1 MSNPAFLKN
10 TARDERGITLVGVG
24 GTQEVTHR
32 GEVVG
37 IEGLTAWEG
46 STGGPNIISFL
57 ELAKIAEVKWDQE
70 KMSFSATIGGTLYTW
85 VAKGHV
91 FVCDMSSLVHG
102 GREYALTIETA
113 DARRQLYTKQQVAA
127 ADLAVELSDKMG
139 APAEKDLVH
148 MVSNGDILNCPVTKQ
163 DVERSRDIYGR
174 RLMQIRGSTKRRK
187 QHRVASDSRG
197 VVVQTNIEMW
207 LDLMFMDGVPGLISV
222 AGPMRKVQVT
232 WIRKIKS
239 TWTRDACG
247 TGPYP
252 PVTSGGFHRHGNP
265 LRWRRSR
272 NEDGRESA

>member
-1 MSNPAFLKN
+1 M
-10 TARDERGITLVGVG
+10 
-24 GTQEVTHR
+24 
-32 GEVVG
+32 
-37 IEGLTAWEG
+37 
-46 STGGPNIISFL
+46 
-57 ELAKIAEVKWDQE
+57 
-70 KMSFSATIGGTLYTW
+70 
-85 VAKGHV
+85 
-91 FVCDMSSLVHG
+91 
-102 GREYALTIETA
+102 
-113 DARRQLYTKQQVAA
+113 YTKQQVAA

-232 WIRKIKS
+232 WIRSRAHGHVMPAVLDHIHQLRVAGFTVTAIHSDGEGAVMKMAGSLPDGVILVPRAKEEHVSEIEPKIRQVKERVRGIS
-239 TWTRDACG
+239 SVMPSQLGVHHCRLGKDQ
-247 TGPYP
+247 
-252 PVTSGGFHRHGNP
+252 R
-265 LRWRRSR
+265 
-272 NEDGRESA
+272 